1 MVGAHPWGVSTRKG
15 RPSARR
21 RGREL
26 GTPLEAT
33 RAGRRRRFRSHA
45 APLTPL
51 LSFSPFLSSTTRYQ
65 AHDADGIAG
74 MGDIVRLAPVR
85 PMSKTKRFAV
95 AEIIKKG
102 D

>member
-1 MVGAHPWGVSTRKG
+1 MREG
-15 RPSARR
+15 RPAARR
-21 RGREL
+21 RACEFGAPMEGHRTL
-26 GTPLEAT
+26 WPPASSLA
-33 RAGRRRRFRSHA
+33 RHA
-45 APLTPL
+45 SLTLL
-51 LSFSPFLSSTTRYQ
+51 LSPPFSSTTRYQ